1 MTIFILY
8 FLQLENPIIFIGM
21 DGMAENATK
30 HNISDYYSLYIFNVV
45 WADEGWYRCDMF
57 LAMSYDMYLT
67 VVGKSLDACY
77 IFTSAQNMAGRTMVN
92 SSYKAL
98 LTSLLIT
105 FNENCGF
112 EKMYSFLEGTVQK
125 WVFSTLVKILASG
138 VCCETKLNIFLMPKS
153 QYVK

>member
-105 FNENCGF
+105 FNENCEF
-112 EKMYSFLEGTVQK
+112 EKN
-125 WVFSTLVKILASG
+125 VFIFRRDSSKMSVFNT
-138 VCCETKLNIFLMPKS
+138 CENIGQWCLLWN
-153 QYVK
+153 